1 MTSSTV
7 QIDEKVN
14 AVLGELRSAVERF
27 APVVFASSM
36 GAEDMLLMD
45 IIYRHAIDIEIFSID
60 TGRLPAETYA
70 LMADAENH
78 YGRRAS
84 IYMPQAKSVE
94 AFVGAH
100 GINGF
105 FDSID
110 ARKACCQARKVEP
123 LRRAL
128 AGKRAWV
135 TGLRSSQSSTREAVV
150 TSAFDDTN
158 GLQKINPLALWSDAD
173 VWAYIHANDVPYN
186 ALHDQGF
193 PSIGCAPCS
202 RAIQPGEDIRAG
214 RWWWENPETKE
225 CGLHM
230 VDGRL
235 QRIKLETVQ

>member
-1 MTSSTV
+1 MSSSAPQLDAKVTAV
-7 QIDEKVN
+7 IDE
-14 AVLGELRSAVERF
+14 LRAAVEHF

-36 GAEDMLLMD
+36 GAEDMVLMD
-45 IIYRHAIDIEIFSID
+45 IIYRHTIDIEIFSID
-60 TGRLPAETYA
+60 TGRLPPETYA
-70 LMADAENH
+70 LMTAAAIH
-78 YGRRAS
+78 YGRRTT
-84 IYMPQAKSVE
+84 IYMPQAESVE
-94 AFVGAH
+94 AFVGTH

-110 ARKACCQARKVEP
+110 ARKACCHARKVEP

-128 AGKRAWV
+128 AGKGAWV

-150 TSAFDDTN
+150 TSAFDDNN
-158 GLQKINPLALWSDAD
+158 GLQKINPLAVWSDAE
-173 VWAYIHANDVPYN
+173 VWEYIRANNVPYN

-193 PSIGCAPCS
+193 PSIGCAPCT
-202 RAIQPGEDIRAG
+202 RAIQPGEDIRGG

-235 QRIKLETVQ
+235 QRIKVGTV

>member
-1 MTSSTV
+1 MSSSVV
-7 QIDEKVN
+7 QIDEKVA
-14 AVLGELRSAVERF
+14 AVVDELRAAVDHF

-36 GAEDMLLMD
+36 GAEDMVLMD
-45 IIYRHAIDIEIFSID
+45 IIYRYNIDVDIFSID

-70 LMADAENH
+70 LMAAAATH
-78 YGRRAS
+78 YGRRS
-84 IYMPQAKSVE
+84 VIYMPQAESVE
-94 AFVGAH
+94 IFVGAY

-110 ARKACCQARKVEP
+110 VRKACCHARKVEP

-150 TSAFDDTN
+150 ISAFDDNN
-158 GLQKINPLALWSDAD
+158 GLQKINPLALWSDTE
-173 VWAYIHANDVPYN
+173 VWEYIHANGVPYN

-193 PSIGCAPCS
+193 PSIGCAPCT

-235 QRIKLETVQ
+235 QRIKVETV

>member
-1 MTSSTV
+1 MSSTAV
-7 QIDEKVN
+7 QLDAKV
-14 AVLGELRSAVERF
+14 SAVVSELGAAVEQF

-36 GAEDMLLMD
+36 GAEDMVLMD
-45 IIYRHAIDIEIFSID
+45 IIYKNSIDIEIFTID
-60 TGRLPAETYA
+60 TGRLPPETYA
-70 LMADAENH
+70 VMAKAATH
-78 YGRRAS
+78 YGRRSA
-84 IYMPQAKSVE
+84 IYLPQAQSVE

-105 FDSID
+105 FDSIA
-110 ARKACCQARKVEP
+110 ARKACCHARKVEP
-123 LRRAL
+123 LQRAL

-150 TSAFDDTN
+150 TSTFDDNN
-158 GLQKINPLALWSDAD
+158 GLQKINPLALWSDAE
-173 VWAYIHANDVPYN
+173 VWEYIRANDVPYN

-193 PSIGCAPCS
+193 PSIGCAPCT

-235 QRIKLETVQ
+235 QRINVGTV

>member
-1 MTSSTV
+1 MSSSTV
-7 QIDEKVN
+7 QIDEKVI
-14 AVLGELRSAVERF
+14 AVVGELRAAVEHF

-36 GAEDMLLMD
+36 GAEDMVLMD
-45 IIYRHAIDIEIFSID
+45 IIYRNSIDIEIFSID
-60 TGRLPAETYA
+60 TGRLPTETYA
-70 LMADAENH
+70 LMATAASH
-78 YGRRAS
+78 YGRRS
-84 IYMPQAKSVE
+84 VIYMPQAESVE

-110 ARKACCQARKVEP
+110 ARKACCHARKVEP

-150 TSAFDDTN
+150 TSAFDDNN
-158 GLQKINPLALWSDAD
+158 GLQKINPLALWSDAE
-173 VWAYIHANDVPYN
+173 VWQYIHANEVPYN

-193 PSIGCAPCS
+193 PSIGCAPCT

-235 QRIKLETVQ
+235 QRIKAGSV

>member
-1 MTSSTV
+1 MSSSSL
-7 QIDEKVN
+7 QIDGKV
-14 AVLGELRSAVERF
+14 AALVHELRCAVNHF

-36 GAEDMLLMD
+36 GAEDMVLMD
-45 IIYRHAIDIEIFSID
+45 IIYRRNIDIEVFTID
-60 TGRLPAETYA
+60 TGRLPAETYT
-70 LMADAENH
+70 LMAAAASH
-78 YGRRAS
+78 YGRSNA
-84 IYMPQAKSVE
+84 IYLPQAESVE
-94 AFVGAH
+94 AFVSAH

-110 ARKACCQARKVEP
+110 ARKACCHARKVEP

-135 TGLRSSQSSTREAVV
+135 TGLRASQSSTREAVV
-150 TSAFDDTN
+150 QSAFDDTN
-158 GLQKINPLALWSDAD
+158 GLQKINPLAMWSDAE
-173 VWAYIHANDVPYN
+173 VWAYIHANAVPYN

-193 PSIGCAPCS
+193 PSIGCAPCT

-235 QRIKLETVQ
+235 QRIKVGNV